1 MDFNFELR
9 FFLFLFICLFLYLD
23 FVKDIRIGKEFCVIR
38 DFLLIL
44 FFVIFFTVRRK
55 MYDLYRYLIYFIR
68 Y

>member
-38 DFLLIL
+38 DFLLIS